1 MDNTNINVAFTVYH
15 ASTASTWASIS
26 AGSIEYMMFC
36 VVGEFV
42 RLADLPCLVDLVFV
56 GNPLEDKHSS
66 EGTWMDEA
74 SKRLPNLKKLDGET
88 ASASTRWCRF
98 QPSPWSE

>member
-1 MDNTNINVAFTVYH
+1 MSNNLVKE
-15 ASTASTWASIS
+15 W
-26 AGSIEYMMFC
+26 
-36 VVGEFV
+36 GEFV

-74 SKRLPNLKKLDGET
+74 SKRLPNLKKLDGTPVIKPEVDEGDGE
-88 ASASTRWCRF
+88 S
-98 QPSPWSE
+98 